1 MLQHKIKYVKNR
13 LPFRQFETQRLCS
26 LHKGMTGGN
35 CLIVQAERRA
45 KRVSWQRSL
54 SNHGCLT
61 IPRTGDPSAEQG
73 TLDFYHTSPAQCCAS
88 RSTLFYLSVFSSF
101 LHQVFNV
108 LCVTASSLSCSMCSF
123 RKGVTRRL
131 STNSYADPLYQD
143 KNVDN
148 LPNYSKCQIDTWLCT
163 KLYYNGF
170 IESPSGRTIFICG
183 GNSLG
188 RHTQPKLMKIFIF
201 NKNSFV
207 SLQSKVTFVEFL
219 QLPYKRSSQ
228 STT

>member
-1 MLQHKIKYVKNR
+1 MPQHKIKYVKNR

-54 SNHGCLT
+54 PHHGCLT
-61 IPRTGDPSAEQG
+61 IPRTRDPSAEQG
-73 TLDFYHTSPAQCCAS
+73 TLEFYHTSPAQCCAS

-131 STNSYADPLYQD
+131 STNSYADLLYQE
-143 KNVDN
+143 KI
-148 LPNYSKCQIDTWLCT
+148 QITYLIIPSVKSNRGCVLNHIIMVLL
-163 KLYYNGF
+163 KVPVA
-170 IESPSGRTIFICG
+170 SPFLFAEETLSGAIR
-183 GNSLG
+183 N
-188 RHTQPKLMKIFIF
+188 Q
-201 NKNSFV
+201 N
-207 SLQSKVTFVEFL
+207 
-219 QLPYKRSSQ
+219 
-228 STT
+228 

>member
-73 TLDFYHTSPAQCCAS
+73 TLEFYHSSPAQCCAS

-131 STNSYADPLYQD
+131 STNSYADPLYQE
-143 KNVDN
+143 KIWITYLIIPSVKSTRNCVR
-148 LPNYSKCQIDTWLCT
+148 NYIKMVLLKVPVAKPFYLWRKLSRSPYAT
-163 KLYYNGF
+163 KTNENF
-170 IESPSGRTIFICG
+170 HF
-183 GNSLG
+183 
-188 RHTQPKLMKIFIF
+188 Q
-201 NKNSFV
+201 
-207 SLQSKVTFVEFL
+207 
-219 QLPYKRSSQ
+219 
-228 STT
+228 